1 MDAGVLIISLILVK
15 FGAFM
20 SFALRQISAVRR

>member
-1 MDAGVLIISLILVK
+1 MDAGVLITTLILVK

-20 SFALRQISAVRR
+20 GFALRQISAMRK